1 MDGRVRPQMPLTR
14 ERVFEVEED
23 EREWEETRRDGMPRK
38 GCSQVVR
45 LKGKK
50 ERKGN
55 DVRRRD

>member
-1 MDGRVRPQMPLTR
+1 MPLTR
-14 ERVFEVEED
+14 EGVFEVEED

-50 ERKGN
+50 ERKGYN
-55 DVRRRD
+55 VRRRNW